1 MNNVEKAKLLATLFP
16 EQLAGILEGIAHAY
30 RYLCENEDCLR
41 QTWQDTL
48 ITYDFWQGNA
58 EGVHAAVTQYGPRLT
73 KSSSLFADQLFD
85 GYYALFTIDCILK
98 QAKENENPK
107 YRQAVALLFE

>member
-1 MNNVEKAKLLATLFP
+1 MNNVEKGKLLAALFP
-16 EQLAGILEGIAHAY
+16 EQLAGLLESITQAY
-30 RYLCENEDCLR
+30 RYLSDNEESLR
-41 QTWQDTL
+41 AGWQDKL
-48 ITYDFWQGNA
+48 ITFGFWQRNA
-58 EGVHAAVTQYGPRLT
+58 EGVQAAVTQYGSRLT

-98 QAKENENPK
+98 QAKDSENPK

>member
-1 MNNVEKAKLLATLFP
+1 MNNVEKGKLLAILFP
-16 EQLAGILEGIAHAY
+16 EQLAGILESIAHAY
-30 RYLCENEDCLR
+30 RYLCDNEESLR
-41 QTWQDTL
+41 QEWHNTL
-48 ITYDFWQGNA
+48 VTFDFWQGNA
-58 EGVHAAVTQYGPRLT
+58 EGVQAAVNQYGARLT

-98 QAKENENPK
+98 QAKDSENSK